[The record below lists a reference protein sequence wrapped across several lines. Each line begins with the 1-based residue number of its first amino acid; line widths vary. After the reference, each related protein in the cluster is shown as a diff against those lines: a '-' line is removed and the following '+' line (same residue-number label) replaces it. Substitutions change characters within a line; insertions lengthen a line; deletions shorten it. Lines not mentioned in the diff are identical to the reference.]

1 MKKRVIKIILVVVWM
16 IIIFLFSN
24 QDAGKS
30 SNLSDKFIYRIYS
43 IFRSED
49 VSEEKMKLIISNNT
63 FIVRKTAHFF
73 VYFVLGIL
81 VYILLKEF
89 NINNIVIYSLLI
101 CYLYALSDEVH
112 QFFIPGRSME
122 FKDTIIDFCGSF
134 IGICFSRILNKKMIK

>member
-1 MKKRVIKIILVVVWM
+1 MKKRVIKVILVVVWM

-24 QDAGKS
+24 QEASKS
-30 SNLSDKFIYRIYS
+30 SNLSDKFIYRIVS
-43 IFRSED
+43 IFRSDD
-49 VSEEKMKLIISNNT
+49 VSEEKMELIISNNT
-63 FIVRKTAHFF
+63 FIVRKFAHFF

-122 FKDTIIDFCGSF
+122 FRDTIIDGCGSL